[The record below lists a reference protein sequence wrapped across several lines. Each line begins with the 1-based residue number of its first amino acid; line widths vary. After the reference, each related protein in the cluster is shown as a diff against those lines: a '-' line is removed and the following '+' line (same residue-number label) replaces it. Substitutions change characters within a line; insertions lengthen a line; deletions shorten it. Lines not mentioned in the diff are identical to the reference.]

1 MKLTNAWA
9 FDFMCCSL
17 VIMDIFSSCFKFSRS
32 LFWHLHIHVIFFF
45 FWSHYSIVFGR
56 NTHTLHRRVKIR
68 ALH

>member
-45 FWSHYSIVFGR
+45 FLVTLQHCIWEEH
-56 NTHTLHRRVKIR
+56 THT
-68 ALH
+68 A

>member
-32 LFWHLHIHVIFFF
+32 LFWHVHIHVIFFF
-45 FWSHYSIVFGR
+45 FFFGHITALYLGG
-56 NTHTLHRRVKIR
+56 THTHCIEG
-68 ALH
+68 

>member
-45 FWSHYSIVFGR
+45 FFGHIKALYLGG
-56 NTHTLHRRVKIR
+56 THTHCIEG
-68 ALH
+68 